1 MRHRQRGRHLGRDSA
16 HRRAMFRN
24 MVTDLL
30 RYERITTTEA
40 KAKEIRPLTE
50 KMVTLG
56 RKGDLHSRRQAM
68 KYVFDKGVV
77 EHLFDNIGPRMADR
91 PGGYLRITRLEPR
104 KGDNAKMAAIEFVDY
119 WEDEAVEV
127 DTEDA
132 AFTDIDEFEDDEDSM
147 DGDDNDDGDDEIV
160 AEAESDS
167 DETDEDAA
175 TEATAEE
182 EVTAEADTGA
192 EATVEE
198 STDDESEADA
208 SAEAEED
215 SSDDAQ
221 PDAEEQGD
229 ASEDK

>member
-56 RKGDLHSRRQAM
+56 RRGDLNSRRQAL
-68 KYVFDKGVV
+68 KYVFDRRVV

-132 AFTDIDEFEDDEDSM
+132 AFTDIDELEDDDASTDE
-147 DGDDNDDGDDEIV
+147 DGDGEVV
-160 AEAESDS
+160 AETDSDT

-182 EVTAEADTGA
+182 EVTAEADTAA
-192 EATVEE
+192 EATIEE
-198 STDDESEADA
+198 LTDDESEADA

-215 SSDDAQ
+215 SSDDEQ